1 MRHEE
6 ARNLLIY
13 FAGKELKSSDQRE
26 DVATHIQQCPECENE
41 LLQIQNVLAVVD
53 TQRIKNNPFFYEKLK
68 QRMGASTLQKNVFQW
83 EWKPSFAIASI
94 FLGVTVGILFG
105 NFVDSQPL
113 EQDNNVELALEEIY
127 LDEYIS
133 QAELMIEQ

>member
-1 MRHEE
+1 MFFSGNGNPPLR
-6 ARNLLIY
+6 LL
-13 FAGKELKSSDQRE
+13 
-26 DVATHIQQCPECENE
+26 
-41 LLQIQNVLAVVD
+41 
-53 TQRIKNNPFFYEKLK
+53 
-68 QRMGASTLQKNVFQW
+68 ASFW
-83 EWKPSFAIASI
+83 
-94 FLGVTVGILFG
+94 GVTVGILFG